1 MIASEFAQRLGVPVS
16 KIRYYDRLGLGQ
28 TERCEENNYRNFE
41 PDDALEYG
49 NALML
54 RSFDMNL
61 KEISQT
67 QSGQSVNEMGI
78 WLEEHVREL
87 EEHLRLEQIR
97 LARLREMQR
106 YWRTLGCGTGKAT
119 FTDQLAN
126 YEIWSF
132 DLSRELTREEILG
145 AQELTRRLP
154 YSYIAAK
161 IPAESLAHDD
171 VFHPIL
177 GVGILERNCSACSYT
192 PPACAVHYG
201 SGNMLTC
208 MFEKE
213 SFKAMTREEL
223 EPMYALARQKHI
235 EPYGDMIGRFVY
247 SHTLNGKR
255 LHGLWMGIAY
265 RNL

>member
-1 MIASEFAQRLGVPVS
+1 M
-16 KIRYYDRLGLGQ
+16 GLGQ
-28 TERCEENNYRNFE
+28 TERSEENNYRNFE

-67 QSGQSVNEMGI
+67 QSGQSVNEMGV

-132 DLSRELTREEILG
+132 DLSR
-145 AQELTRRLP
+145 ADP
-154 YSYIAAK
+154 
-161 IPAESLAHDD
+161 
-171 VFHPIL
+171 
-177 GVGILERNCSACSYT
+177 
-192 PPACAVHYG
+192 PPALQLSCRQNSGGKSG
-201 SGNMLTC
+201 S
-208 MFEKE
+208 
-213 SFKAMTREEL
+213 
-223 EPMYALARQKHI
+223 
-235 EPYGDMIGRFVY
+235 
-247 SHTLNGKR
+247 
-255 LHGLWMGIAY
+255 
-265 RNL
+265 